1 MQNEIL
7 GRVSF
12 AAQYAKETSTG
23 RETWAQAVDRV
34 KTMHLNKFKY
44 SDEAQE
50 AINWAF
56 SFVYN
61 KRVFPSQRSMQFGGR
76 PIERNNMRIY
86 NCTYSACNRVKFFSE
101 AFWLLL
107 SGCGTGFSIRKQH
120 TNKLPILVTPV
131 TISKRPPK
139 THVIADT
146 IEGWANAVDA
156 LINSYCLSSYYDISY
171 ENELVFDYSKLREK
185 GAKISSGGRSPGHEP
200 LEKALENIRAHLQKV
215 VKRDRRLRPIDCL
228 DITMYL
234 SEAVLSGG
242 VRRSASIAIFDKDDE
257 EMINAK
263 RGEWWKDNGQRA
275 YANISAGIKTD
286 GNEDKHLATK
296 ILMSAKEWG
305 EPGIAFFKSD
315 HHGTNP
321 CAEIGL
327 LGICIRDGKG
337 DPVDNVTIDM
347 LENMEFYQSKKG
359 YSYYHGWQACNLTE
373 INMARNKTRYEFL
386 EACKAAAIIGTLQ
399 ASYINTGYLTHTT
412 KRIIEAEALIGVSLT
427 GMCEN
432 TLSFEPKLL
441 KDGSALVNATNSKYS
456 DVFRVNYASRT
467 TCIKPSGNTST
478 VAGGISAGIHPH
490 HAKRYIRRMRL
501 SKVNPIW
508 QELLTKVPAACVD
521 LDEHTGIVQFA
532 CSAPVGSIT
541 REDDT
546 ALNHLERVK
555 LVYENWVAPGSA
567 QSRVEGLTHNV
578 SNTCTVKEDEW
589 PQVTQFIWNNRE
601 SLRGVALLSYVGDHM
616 YNMAPYQTVVEGT
629 DSAKLWDDLAQ
640 INWDEVDLNKRGEGE
655 SPTLEPACSGGK
667 CELTF

>member
-7 GRVSF
+7 GRVSL

-34 KTMHLNKFKY
+34 KAMHLNKFKY
-44 SDEAQE
+44 SEEAQE
-50 AINWAF
+50 AISWAF
-56 SFVYN
+56 EFVYN

-120 TNKLPILVTPV
+120 TNKLPLLVTPATV
-131 TISKRPPK
+131 FKRPSK

-171 ENELVFDYSKLREK
+171 ENELVFDYSKLRAK
-185 GAKISSGGRSPGHEP
+185 GSKISSGGRSPGYEP

-215 VKRDRRLRPIDCL
+215 VKRDRRLNPIDCL

-315 HHGTNP
+315 H
-321 CAEIGL
+321 
-327 LGICIRDGKG
+327 
-337 DPVDNVTIDM
+337 
-347 LENMEFYQSKKG
+347 
-359 YSYYHGWQACNLTE
+359 
-373 INMARNKTRYEFL
+373 
-386 EACKAAAIIGTLQ
+386 
-399 ASYINTGYLTHTT
+399 
-412 KRIIEAEALIGVSLT
+412 
-427 GMCEN
+427 
-432 TLSFEPKLL
+432 
-441 KDGSALVNATNSKYS
+441 
-456 DVFRVNYASRT
+456 
-467 TCIKPSGNTST
+467 
-478 VAGGISAGIHPH
+478 
-490 HAKRYIRRMRL
+490 
-501 SKVNPIW
+501 
-508 QELLTKVPAACVD
+508 PA
-521 LDEHTGIVQFA
+521 
-532 CSAPVGSIT
+532 
-541 REDDT
+541 
-546 ALNHLERVK
+546 
-555 LVYENWVAPGSA
+555 
-567 QSRVEGLTHNV
+567 
-578 SNTCTVKEDEW
+578 
-589 PQVTQFIWNNRE
+589 
-601 SLRGVALLSYVGDHM
+601 
-616 YNMAPYQTVVEGT
+616 
-629 DSAKLWDDLAQ
+629 
-640 INWDEVDLNKRGEGE
+640 
-655 SPTLEPACSGGK
+655 
-667 CELTF
+667 